1 MPISNETFESF
12 RIQEKAK
19 EQLNAINLLCK
30 QGYTIFD
37 GDGNMLNKKN
47 IDSYK

>member
-37 GDGNMLNKKN
+37 GEGNRITKTN
-47 IDSYK
+47 IESYK